1 LWEHGKKD
9 SAGNVVIGDVEAKN
23 MGDSYIHS
31 TKRKVVALGIDNCII
46 IETPDVVLVVSKDH
60 CQDVKSIVDSLSK
73 EHL

>member
-1 LWEHGKKD
+1 
-9 SAGNVVIGDVEAKN
+9 